1 MNAYLCLLER
11 ETDGFSAIVPDF
23 ENSIVVSG
31 DTREEVLELARE
43 ALALYLNELGD
54 FPVARFKTLKSVP
67 KALLEDF
74 AHPMTELIE
83 PAMMNPVSL
92 EVSRIIERSGL
103 TLTEI
108 AKRMRTSVAALVR
121 MKNPFY
127 WGHSLKTLRE
137 FGEAT
142 GTSLEVK
149 FKSARKH
156 QLSND
161 MPMTL

>member
-1 MNAYLCLLER
+1 MNSYLCLLEQ

-23 ENSIVVSG
+23 ENSIIVSG

-43 ALALYLNELGD
+43 ALALYLNELSEL
-54 FPVARFKTLKSVP
+54 PATRFKTLKSVP
-67 KALLEDF
+67 KAVLEDF
-74 AHPMTELIE
+74 THPAAEFIE

-137 FGEAT
+137 FGIAT
-142 GTSLEVK
+142 GSSLEVK
-149 FKSARKH
+149 FKTSRKPH
-156 QLSND
+156 SVKD
-161 MPMTL
+161 IPITL